1 MTTKREIITFLKNEE
16 GDLLLLDK
24 ADPKFKVTKIKG
36 LKFRIY
42 QFHKDSQK
50 WIEINTYNPIGFL
63 FWLERTLGI
72 KI

>member
-24 ADPKFKVTKIKG
+24 AEPKLKVTKIKE

-42 QFHKDSQK
+42 HITKDQQQ